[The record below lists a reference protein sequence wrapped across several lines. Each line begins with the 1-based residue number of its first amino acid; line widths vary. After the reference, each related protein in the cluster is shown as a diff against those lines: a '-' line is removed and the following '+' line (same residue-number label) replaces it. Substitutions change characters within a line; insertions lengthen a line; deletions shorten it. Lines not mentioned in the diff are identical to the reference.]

1 MILEMNHA
9 DTKVPLSLGRCLFTE
24 SANTQTNKRE
34 AIPPKKNQHY
44 YFFGFKS

>member
-9 DTKVPLSLGRCLFTE
+9 DTKVPLSLGRCLLTE

-34 AIPPKKNQHY
+34 AIPPKKISTII
-44 YFFGFKS
+44 FFCFKS